1 MMTIKAHSGLLILTM
16 LLGSILLRPVGAL
29 AKPVAG
35 DGLVATASSEWGVG
49 YGAAAAAD
57 GVVDENSN
65 YWQTVQGKDKR
76 AWWQA
81 DLGEVAPVHGVRI
94 AWARY
99 EDKYHSP
106 PAGVVIQVSATG
118 AERSWKDV
126 LMIGADNI
134 PRDEAPYE
142 PGKTWDYPLPESTP
156 ARYVRLLFPDGD
168 QAGAKYEGYICL
180 GEVEVKAPGLIP
192 QILSVEAAFGKVE
205 VNVTRPSLAALYLR
219 GADGLSTQ
227 SLLAKQGRRPWAR
240 GGCTYVV
247 AEDGKRY
254 ESRLAKPENVELVRE
269 DGRNVLR
276 ITGVKLACGGDVL
289 PAASEDWTLSAPGDG
304 SRLVWKIVRRWLRDV
319 TSVYSGSP
327 GLFFCFD
334 ARTRPNS
341 TTSALWYD
349 PLQIVAASSDLYAS
363 PRDPGHISENHL
375 QLLRVR
381 DTWAIFKLWTNWPAP
396 ADLRLEARGGYLYR
410 RGSYA
415 HLSEAGVVTG
425 ATWRQTHQA
434 GQTEEVTLEIG
445 AEDKHATGYQLAV
458 ELPDKETEAA
468 LKRFYDAVFNGG
480 AVNDQ
485 KGFDFGNE
493 TDGWYYAGSC
503 WMYGAT
509 LAAGVPEA
517 GALSAHPYDAAR
529 AFREHLAHVLST
541 LDDQGRA
548 HFGYNQGGEWVDD
561 NLHAVIGV
569 HFYLLHSGDLDF
581 IRQCLPAMERMI
593 GYFVQRRNSQGLF
606 KLDDVGA
613 HWYYDAITT
622 GGVNG
627 YYNAFLY
634 RAATDLAEM
643 EEAAGCTE
651 QARTYRE
658 LADTIKAAFNQ
669 VLWKEDAP
677 GGPRY
682 LDWIDAK
689 GREIAYFCDLCQW
702 PPIAVGIASPEQARK
717 IVATADARI
726 AELEKEF
733 GYAGYAGLSALWPVP
748 KDINPCDWQT
758 FGRYMNGGSLL
769 CQTYWEIM
777 ARAKAGDAAGAA
789 ARLRRFA
796 RRAGVIS
803 WAGDNAADI
812 HGEMKHG
819 DGEPYLADMV
829 CVTAAT
835 IHGVLGIQPTW
846 QKLEVTP
853 CLPPEWPHA
862 EADILYKGRRHH
874 VTIVNGKVQVQREEQ
889 IIAMPLLWVMDF
901 NLRKTAYGVA
911 HTENVDFVGF
921 YGDRITLSKGAVS
934 GTYESPVHTWGRPAE
949 LQSLEVA
956 ADLCA
961 GQVTATVETSND
973 GFKTVQSRTEI
984 TLRDGVS
991 TYPLDQIKGAADS
1004 IRVGFTLVRPA
1015 PDQAPPLI
1023 DAFRVT
1029 GGPTTS
1035 GTRQEVESVSGRIT
1049 PMMNLRGMGTR
1060 LAVP

>member
-1 MMTIKAHSGLLILTM
+1 MILNAHWDLLLITI

-29 AKPVAG
+29 AEPVAS

-49 YGAAAAAD
+49 FGAAAAAA
-57 GVVDENSN
+57 GVADENGN
-65 YWQTVQGKDKR
+65 Y
-76 AWWQA
+76 
-81 DLGEVAPVHGVRI
+81 
-94 AWARY
+94 
-99 EDKYHSP
+99 
-106 PAGVVIQVSATG
+106 
-118 AERSWKDV
+118 
-126 LMIGADNI
+126 
-134 PRDEAPYE
+134 
-142 PGKTWDYPLPESTP
+142 
-156 ARYVRLLFPDGD
+156 
-168 QAGAKYEGYICL
+168 C
-180 GEVEVKAPGLIP
+180 
-192 QILSVEAAFGKVE
+192 QIMSVEGAFGKVE
-205 VNVTRPSLAALYLR
+205 VNATRPSLVALYLR
-219 GADGLSTQ
+219 GSTGLSAQ
-227 SLLAKQGRRPWAR
+227 SLLAGRGRRLWAR
-240 GGCTYVV
+240 GGYTYVV
-247 AEDGKRY
+247 AEDGQRF
-254 ESRLAKPENVELVRE
+254 ESRLAKPENVELVQE

-276 ITGVKLACGGDVL
+276 IEGVKLASGGDA
-289 PAASEDWTLSAPGDG
+289 PPIANEDWTLSAPGNG
-304 SRLVWKIVRRWLRDV
+304 SKLVWKIVRRWTRDV
-319 TSVYSGSP
+319 TSVYAGSP

-334 ARTRPNS
+334 ARVRPNS
-341 TTSALWYD
+341 TTSTLWYD
-349 PLQIVAASSDLYAS
+349 PLYMAAASSDLYAS
-363 PRDPGHISENHL
+363 RRDPGHISENHL

-381 DTWAIFKLWTNWPAP
+381 DTWAVYKLWTNWPAA
-396 ADLRLEARGGYLYR
+396 ADLRLEAKGGYLYR
-410 RGSYA
+410 RGGFA

-458 ELPDKETEAA
+458 ELPDNETEAS
-468 LKRFYDAVFNGG
+468 LKRFYDGVFNGG

-509 LAAGVPEA
+509 LAAGVPA
-517 GALSAHPYDAAR
+517 GAALSTHPYDAAH

-561 NLHAVIGV
+561 NLQTIIGV
-569 HFYLLHSGDLDF
+569 HFYLLHTGDLDF

-606 KLDDVGA
+606 KLADVGA

-627 YYNAFLY
+627 YYNAFFY
-634 RAATDLAEM
+634 KAATDLAEM
-643 EEAAGCTE
+643 EEAAGCDE

-658 LADTIKAAFNQ
+658 LADGIKSAFNQ

-689 GREIAYFCDLCQW
+689 GREISYFCDLCQW
-702 PPIAVGIASPEQARK
+702 PPIAVGIASQEKARK

-789 ARLRRFA
+789 TRLKRFA
-796 RRAGVIS
+796 SRAAEIS

-812 HGEMKHG
+812 HADMKHG
-819 DGEPYLADMV
+819 DFEPYLADMV

-835 IHGVLGIQPTW
+835 IQGVLGIQPTW
-846 QKLEVTP
+846 RKLEVAP
-853 CLPPEWPHA
+853 CLPHEWPCA
-862 EADILYKGRRHH
+862 EADVLYKGRRHH
-874 VTIVNGKVQVQREEQ
+874 VTIESGNVRVQPGEQ
-889 IIAMPLLWVMDF
+889 VIAIPLLWVMDF
-901 NLRKTAYGVA
+901 NLRKTAHGMA
-911 HTENVDFVGF
+911 HTDDVDFLGF
-921 YGDRITLSKGAVS
+921 YSDRITLSKSAVT
-934 GTYESPVHTWGRPAE
+934 GTYESPVHNWGRSAE
-949 LQSLEVA
+949 LRTLEVA
-956 ADLCA
+956 VDLCA

-973 GFKTVQSRTEI
+973 GFNTVQAHIEI
-984 TLRDGVS
+984 ALRNGVS
-991 TYPLDQIKGAADS
+991 TYPLDPIKGEANS
-1004 IRVGFTLVRPA
+1004 LRVGFTLVRPD
-1015 PDQAPPLI
+1015 PDQTPPLI
-1023 DAFRVT
+1023 DAFRVIGNPNT
-1029 GGPTTS
+1029 A
-1035 GTRQEVESVSGRIT
+1035 GTY
-1049 PMMNLRGMGTR
+1049 
-1060 LAVP
+1060 